1 MPAPKSE
8 NWLRGRKRLGKMV
21 EWQRREERLQQCLAW
36 KAHIPGLLDPGT
48 PVQRVAKGVLAEDL
62 DPEKRS
68 ERQLMRVISDI
79 RSHYGD
85 ISENDIENSSLSTE
99 KDAPGV
105 VPWADFEEH
114 VAENVALYREIVRK
128 LADTDPETI
137 PADTLLAVVHLLD
150 KAMSALTKPRR
161 YSMTATGEFGEE

>member
-8 NWLRGRKRLGKMV
+8 TWLRGRKRLGKLV
-21 EWQRREERLQQCLAW
+21 EWQRREVRLKQCLAW
-36 KAHIPGLLDPGT
+36 KAHIPGILDPDT
-48 PVQRVAKGVLAEDL
+48 PVQRVAKAVFAEGL

-68 ERQLMRVISDI
+68 ERQLMRVIADI
-79 RSHYGD
+79 RSHYGN
-85 ISENDIENSSLSTE
+85 ISENDIENSSLATV

-114 VAENVALYREIVRK
+114 VAENVALYREIVRT

-137 PADTLLAVVHLLD
+137 PADTLLAVVHQLDHALLT
-150 KAMSALTKPRR
+150 LTKPRR
-161 YSMTATGEFGEE
+161 FSMTAKGEFGEE